1 MRRLSI
7 PFTPPSY
14 DRAIERLTLSTPRA
28 CQLMYYVYIRVV
40 ILGVFSRH
48 SSQYRGHH
56 GSVAVFYCAIER
68 IALDAIDAKRNNRY
82 SVTSFLTTPLAHQ
95 LMYYLY
101 IRVAVQGAFPC
112 HSSQYCCHHREVLV
126 NCVRLCLHTKM
137 SDITGAN
144 DKFFHIVMLSLSKHP
159 AARRNLLFA
168 R

>member
-82 SVTSFLTTPLAHQ
+82 SVTSFLGFCFGW
-95 LMYYLY
+95 
-101 IRVAVQGAFPC
+101 VFPC
-112 HSSQYCCHHREVLV
+112 SSSQYCCHHREVLV
-126 NCVRLCLHTKM
+126 NCVRHCLHTKM